1 MEARFSNRHIHSVI
15 KEATLEKGL
24 RSPSL
29 EIPDNHRF
37 LSWFKEGADKANT
50 QQFQHTKG
58 LVYDAVTQQVCML
71 SWVANG
77 LGLPRTF
84 PTFRLKV
91 SSQKTP
97 QSQLVTLLF
106 RLHG

>member
-1 MEARFSNRHIHSVI
+1 MEAQFSNRHIHSVI

-50 QQFQHTKG
+50 P
-58 LVYDAVTQQVCML
+58 AI
-71 SWVANG
+71 
-77 LGLPRTF
+77 
-84 PTFRLKV
+84 PTY
-91 SSQKTP
+91 
-97 QSQLVTLLF
+97 
-106 RLHG
+106 